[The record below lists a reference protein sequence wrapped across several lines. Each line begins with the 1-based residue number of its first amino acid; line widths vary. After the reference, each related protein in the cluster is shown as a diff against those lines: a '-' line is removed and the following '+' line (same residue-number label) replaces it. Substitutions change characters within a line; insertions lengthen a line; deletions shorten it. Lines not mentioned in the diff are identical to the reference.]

1 MKAILSHLFE
11 HKKLSRDQARET
23 LINIS
28 KGVYNDA
35 QIASFMTVY
44 LMRSISEHEL
54 LGFRDALLELCIP
67 VSLDGLD
74 TIDLCG
80 TGGDG
85 KNTFN
90 ISTLSSFVVAGAG
103 YKVTKHGN
111 YGVSSK
117 CGSSDVLEALGYSF
131 TNDADRLKR
140 QLDKANICF
149 LHAPLFHPALKSV
162 GPIRKQLGVKTFFNM
177 LGPLVN
183 PARPIAQMAGVFNL
197 ELARLYTYIFQQQ
210 NNKRFSVVH
219 ALDGYDEI
227 SLTADVKI
235 KTRHT
240 DANYGATD
248 LGLNKVTAADIYGGD
263 TKDEAADIFLRVIK
277 GVGTQAQQEAVYAN
291 AGVAIATM
299 DQNISIKEGVL
310 KAKETVL
317 SGNAFQSLN
326 KLIELAA

>member
-240 DANYGATD
+240 DANYGAAD

-310 KAKETVL
+310 KAKESVL